1 VLDLPDSETFATV
14 LADRR
19 LMLALAIAALSGA
32 VRGFSGFG
40 SALIYVP
47 LMSAVY
53 GPRIAA
59 ATFLVVDFATGA
71 AFALRV
77 LRDCNWR
84 EVLPLAAAA
93 AVAAPFGTLILIF
106 ADPVML
112 RWMISLVVL
121 LMVIV
126 LASGWRYHGTP
137 LLPITLGV
145 GLLAGLL
152 GGAVQI
158 SGPPVIVY
166 WLGGSSEAR
175 VMRANFVVYFAL
187 TAIVLVVTYLSRGL
201 ITAEVLALAL
211 MLGPVHI
218 LAIAAAAPLFHR
230 ASGQTY
236 RRVAYVIMTLAAVV
250 SMPLFDA
257 WLR

>member
-1 VLDLPDSETFATV
+1 VIDLPDSSTFAAV
-14 LADRR
+14 VADRK
-19 LMLALAIAALSGA
+19 LMLAVTIAILSGV

-47 LMSAVY
+47 LMSAAY

-59 ATFLVVDFATGA
+59 ATFLLVDFATGA

-77 LRDCNWR
+77 MRDCNWR

-93 AVAAPFGTLILIF
+93 ALAAPLGTLILLF
-106 ADPVML
+106 TDPTLL
-112 RWMISLVVL
+112 RWMISLLVAV
-121 LMVIV
+121 MVIV

-137 LLPITLGV
+137 MLPVTLAV
-145 GLLAGLL
+145 GFLAGLL

-166 WLGGSSEAR
+166 WLGGSSEVR
-175 VMRANFVVYFAL
+175 VIRANFVVYFAL
-187 TAIVLVVTYLSRGL
+187 TAIVLVIAYLTHGIL
-201 ITAEVLALAL
+201 TAEVLALAL
-211 MLGPVHI
+211 ILGPLHI
-218 LAIAAAAPLFHR
+218 LSIAAGARVFHR
-230 ASGQTY
+230 ASGQAY
-236 RRVAYVIMTLAAVV
+236 RRVAYVIMALAAFV
-250 SMPLFDA
+250 SMPIFDE